1 MKRRTFLKVLGIPAL
16 LGLSGGAYATHAR
29 GRNPYY
35 DGPVSDHFDGIRFFN
50 PDRPANKGF
59 REFLRWQFEGGRQ
72 AWPSSYPSP
81 HSDKPPARVAG
92 LRVVHLG
99 HAGFLIQT
107 GGLNILVDPL
117 MSERASPVFFAGP
130 KRVNPPGVAFADLPK
145 IDVVLVTHNHYDHL
159 DGTFLAE
166 LNQRDRPRFIAPLAN
181 APILKYYDETMAVE
195 EFDWGDRVPLNEQVR
210 VDLVPTYHWSARSL
224 TDRRMALW
232 ASFVI
237 ATPVGLL
244 YHCGDT
250 AYHTG
255 ALFKEAQQAYG
266 RFRLAHLPIGAYEP
280 RWFMRDNHMNPEE
293 AVQVMRDL
301 NADEALG
308 HHWGTF
314 QLTNEGIEE
323 PIKALDAALA
333 AARIAPDRFQ
343 PVRPG
348 QVWQVAT
355 A

>member
-1 MKRRTFLKVLGIPAL
+1 MKRRTFLKALGIPAL
-16 LGLSGGAYATHAR
+16 LALTGGAYVTHAR

-35 DGPVSDHFDGIRFFN
+35 DGPVSDHFDGVRFFN
-50 PDRPANKGF
+50 PDRPVTKGF
-59 REFLRWQFEGGRQ
+59 GDFLRWQFEGGRQ
-72 AWPSSYPSP
+72 AWPSTFPSP
-81 HSDKPPARVAG
+81 HADKPPERVAG

-107 GGLNILVDPL
+107 GGLNILADPV
-117 MSERASPVFFAGP
+117 MSERASPFAFAGP
-130 KRVNPPGVAFADLPK
+130 KRVNPPGVLFGDMPK

-159 DGTFLAE
+159 DGTFLAQ
-166 LNQRDRPRFIAPLAN
+166 LNQRDRPRVIAPLAN
-181 APILKYYDETMAVE
+181 APIIRRYDETLAVE
-195 EFDWGDRVPLNEQVR
+195 EHDWGARVPLNDSVR

-224 TDRRMALW
+224 TDRRMSLW
-232 ASFVI
+232 ASFVV
-237 ATPVGLL
+237 ATPAGLI

-255 ALFKEAQQAYG
+255 DLFRQARRDYG

-293 AVQVMRDL
+293 AVKVMQDL
-301 NADEALG
+301 EAQEALG

-323 PIKALDAALA
+323 PPAALQA
-333 AARIAPDRFQ
+333 ALQAASIPASRF
-343 PVRPG
+343 PAVRPG
-348 QVWQVAT
+348 QVWEPRQA
-355 A
+355 